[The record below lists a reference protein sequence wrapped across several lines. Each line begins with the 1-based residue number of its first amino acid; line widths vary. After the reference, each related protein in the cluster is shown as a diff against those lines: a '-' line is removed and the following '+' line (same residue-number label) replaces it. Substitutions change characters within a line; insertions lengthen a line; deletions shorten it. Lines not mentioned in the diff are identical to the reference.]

1 MSFCEDFGTERCD
14 SRVGWNSGLEDGIR
28 KNGVWGR
35 GWRGLQPAS
44 PPPTLIA
51 ERHRLP
57 TQLNSNPSHQEKKKN
72 GQATITAPV
81 ESSTATTVSIDGKPT
96 TSLRDGNLQHPSP
109 ERRQQLD
116 HSLVFSIAADGS
128 RRTPASINPID
139 HRGTRSTGPVRPI
152 SNTLPL
158 PLPCSPTQRGTGTK
172 RERRETHTKTQSPG
186 NPVRASPFPSDV
198 PSFATEPFV
207 HAHVCRVPNCSPY
220 RSGVPLA

>member
-1 MSFCEDFGTERCD
+1 MEFRAGGWHSEKRCVG
-14 SRVGWNSGLEDGIR
+14 SRLA
-28 KNGVWGR
+28 GV
-35 GWRGLQPAS
+35 
-44 PPPTLIA
+44 TT
-51 ERHRLP
+51 RLP
-57 TQLNSNPSHQEKKKN
+57 ATNLDCRAPSIGSPLNSTPTHHIRKKKN

-96 TSLRDGNLQHPSP
+96 TSLRDGNFQHPSP

-128 RRTPASINPID
+128 QRPPASINPID

>member
-1 MSFCEDFGTERCD
+1 MEFR
-14 SRVGWNSGLEDGIR
+14 LEDGIR

-51 ERHRLP
+51 ERHP
-57 TQLNSNPSHQEKKKN
+57 SAPHSTQLQPITTRRKKN

-96 TSLRDGNLQHPSP
+96 TSLRDENFQHPSP

-158 PLPCSPTQRGTGTK
+158 PLPCSPTQRGTRTE
-172 RERRETHTKTQSPG
+172 REAGNAHKDPEPRKPGLSFTFSIRRPKFRNRTLCSCP
-186 NPVRASPFPSDV
+186 RLPSAEL
-198 PSFATEPFV
+198 F
-207 HAHVCRVPNCSPY
+207 
-220 RSGVPLA
+220 LI